1 MRKVCVIV
9 EVTVTFFPSTWCTM
23 DRGSPERSRV
33 GGLISCPLSLVSVCT
48 HSQTIPPTHHFSS
61 IYSPPP
67 SLCECSLSLLSS
79 SPSISM
85 YQSSIPVT
93 LHVSIP
99 PPCLFLSFYL
109 SALISSYTLTSFS
122 LSKLFVLWIYQ
133 TLIVRLIYATY
144 KGVNS
149 WITKKKTLQ
158 SDWLFHRVDP
168 ITLQSLK
175 SWPLVIFKA
184 KTKLK
189 LPLISP

>member
-1 MRKVCVIV
+1 M
-9 EVTVTFFPSTWCTM
+9 TFFPSTWCTM

-61 IYSPPP
+61 IYPP

-99 PPCLFLSFYL
+99 PPLPLPFFLSL
-109 SALISSYTLTSFS
+109 CLN
-122 LSKLFVLWIYQ
+122 LFVYSYFL
-133 TLIVRLIYATY
+133 LALEAFRA
-144 KGVNS
+144 VNLS
-149 WITKKKTLQ
+149 DPYCTPYICHLQGCEFVNHKKKKNT
-158 SDWLFHRVDP
+158 S
-168 ITLQSLK
+168 K
-175 SWPLVIFKA
+175 
-184 KTKLK
+184 
-189 LPLISP
+189 